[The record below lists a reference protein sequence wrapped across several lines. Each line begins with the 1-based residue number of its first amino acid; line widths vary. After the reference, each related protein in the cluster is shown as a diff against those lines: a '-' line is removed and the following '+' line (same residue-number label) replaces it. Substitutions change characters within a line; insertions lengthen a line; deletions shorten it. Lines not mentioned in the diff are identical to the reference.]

1 MLEAEFFKD
10 VTGKMNHLQQISFT
24 KEFCYLVQQ
33 TFDIKQVEDVDN
45 VETVELN
52 VV

>member
-1 MLEAEFFKD
+1 MK
-10 VTGKMNHLQQISFT
+10 
-24 KEFCYLVQQ
+24 Q

-52 VV
+52 VVWAVEIADTLALSVAIWLFKSE